1 VPNAQARLLKK
12 IIRGL
17 TSCLLKCMSR
27 HAAAAAHVKEM
38 QCVGIASVSDGEGR
52 PIFCHSCS
60 HEPLM
65 KQQVAKVVLT
75 VNKAKISMSENN
87 ENRRFFLCA

>member
-1 VPNAQARLLKK
+1 M
-12 IIRGL
+12 
-17 TSCLLKCMSR
+17 T
-27 HAAAAAHVKEM
+27 
-38 QCVGIASVSDGEGR
+38 SVSDREGR

-60 HEPLM
+60 HEPLI

-87 ENRRFFLCA
+87 ETEDCFFVRELRNIIV